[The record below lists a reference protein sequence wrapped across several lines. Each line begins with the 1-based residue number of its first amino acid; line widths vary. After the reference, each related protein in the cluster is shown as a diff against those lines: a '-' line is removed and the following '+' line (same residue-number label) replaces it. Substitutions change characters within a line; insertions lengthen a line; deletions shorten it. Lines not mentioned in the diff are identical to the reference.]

1 MEKGW
6 GSDSAPATPAGTVR
20 PGAGKAPHPDAAAA
34 KPDASSDGWKSVD
47 DMSGPM
53 SGDDWSH
60 TTGNFPDS
68 GVWKQT

>member
-6 GSDSAPATPAGTVR
+6 GSDSAPAVPKGTVR

-34 KPDASSDGWKSVD
+34 KPDVSSDKWESIDKN
-47 DMSGPM
+47 SGPM
-53 SGDDWSH
+53 SSE
-60 TTGNFPDS
+60 TFEATGNFPDS